1 MSLSFELQAMGET
14 KKALDEERKQL
25 KKWKQSRDRFQNE
38 IKSQIKI
45 IEEEKKRYRE
55 KYHEALRYKAEFEK
69 VDSDHTY
76 SRLEVEKAL
85 NLYSLK
91 NCEFKRARADYLVA
105 LEQFNMNRGQHYN
118 HTLRQWGETGQEME
132 VYRIK
137 KTQEL
142 LRVLAERLRVTIER
156 MTSVCSDLEAT
167 AARLDAEKDSRALI
181 ERLRTGNLPPED
193 EPFEDLIIEDPPVIN
208 LESYGE
214 SLRRRTSVNNLTNT
228 VVNTD
233 DPEAATNGQSS
244 PSTLVPSND
253 AASIVI
259 QDSSSYTKYGTRGHR
274 SSAIQTAPVSGPAAR
289 RLSTSSLGLSLG
301 NGQVNGTGQSIM
313 RKLFSRRSK
322 RADSIDAN
330 CLPSSCNIS
339 RRNSLLFDYV
349 KPWRRSHRSHSTHWR
364 SQSFVCQDDEVF
376 VAQDCLKKA
385 FSVDPP
391 SKDRRRKSTCRS
403 SSPEDV
409 QLSRSKSVME
419 PSMPANEQVEL
430 NTGALEKPAEK
441 QYLFDNSDISDG
453 TFDSTEHLI
462 ESAQDKDNQI
472 SAPPQTAVTL
482 QSPVTTPSER
492 ESSLARHSQPVPISS
507 TIQDDVV
514 DSPVPLPGVRESPG
528 LTACDSRLLLQE
540 VQDAQELTS
549 TGFLK
554 PARPPPPTQMLAF
567 GKNFNTSHRVL
578 TSDNRMHERERLA
591 RYPNSDLTGSMGAKS
606 RTSEVYSGPVP
617 SRRCNRNS
625 AEVTSPQQPK
635 TDASQINHRTG
646 RPQQQTRQGVHQPKR
661 RPVERTATLNS
672 NSPQEFQSE
681 EAAKEM
687 VVVGTCTALYDFTS
701 EQFGESFLTFQ
712 KGDEFD
718 VLASREQFP
727 NSLDVEGWYYAE
739 RTRPAHNNPRFGFV
753 PATFVQLNVF
763 TEAMPLSRTSSELYR
778 AHLSGTMVSNSNRS
792 KQYDVLVSRQH
803 QSYEHM
809 ALGQA
814 TEL

>member
-322 RADSIDAN
+322 
-330 CLPSSCNIS
+330 
-339 RRNSLLFDYV
+339 
-349 KPWRRSHRSHSTHWR
+349 
-364 SQSFVCQDDEVF
+364 
-376 VAQDCLKKA
+376 
-385 FSVDPP
+385 